1 MTYASLS
8 GRNFTV
14 RKLVQLLSRRLWRRP
29 CPAKQR
35 MGEVTKALGITVQGA
50 WVNMPGHTM
59 YFLLDAPNA
68 HVVNQMFAEL
78 RFMEWNTVVVNP
90 VVTLEQAMEKAQQQK
105 P

>member
-1 MTYASLS
+1 MLH
-8 GRNFTV
+8 
-14 RKLVQLLSRRLWRRP
+14 LVVATHGPETCAAVVPEVMEKAMS
-29 CPAKQR
+29 AKQR
-35 MGEVTKALGITVQGA
+35 MGEVTKTLGITVQGA
-50 WVNMPGHTM
+50 WVNMPGHTI

-78 RFMEWNTVVVNP
+78 RFMDWNTVVVNP